1 MWNLT
6 YFHSIVVSLLH
17 GVAWGARC
25 PVARPQYLSLPPVV
39 QSLLR
44 ESQVIRQTKEKQI
57 SELKKMSDQSA
68 ESLKNEWEKKV
79 RKGWKGSGFHR
90 PISPAARALNTERL
104 QRAQPIPSVAK
115 RIQKIHLLWVCS
127 RYEMFIAVIE
137 KLSSSLPLYRLLV
150 EGIFSFRPYKIFS
163 LFSISKHNIM

>member
-1 MWNLT
+1 MACCCNRLPLNSYNTEISVAVCIPVFCHFFNFYYYSFLSQEEWCYNL
-6 YFHSIVVSLLH
+6 
-17 GVAWGARC
+17 GAAWGARRQREAWMF
-25 PVARPQYLSLPPVV
+25 VSASLSLSPVV

-90 PISPAARALNTERL
+90 PVPPLNTEHSVSFRD
-104 QRAQPIPSVAK
+104 QPIPSES
-115 RIQKIHLLWVCS
+115 QKESQKSIFFWVLSGCGCLLQ
-127 RYEMFIAVIE
+127 R
-137 KLSSSLPLYRLLV
+137 
-150 EGIFSFRPYKIFS
+150 
-163 LFSISKHNIM
+163 